1 MNFKI
6 EIDEEAKKV
15 LGMMSGE
22 VDAFTA
28 PSLKEQLLA
37 FDVQE
42 GMLVELNLAEVS
54 YMDSTGLGVIV
65 AFYKKVTASG
75 AKLVLLGLSQRLQRL
90 FDITGLSGVIHIEKK
105 GAVSDHER
113 I

>member
-6 EIDEEAKKV
+6 EFNNEENKV
-15 LGMMSGE
+15 IGLMSGE

-28 PSLKEQLLA
+28 PSLKEDLLA
-37 FDVQE
+37 VDIKK
-42 GMLVELNLAEVS
+42 GMLVELNLADVS

-65 AFYKKVTASG
+65 AFYKNVTANE
-75 AKLVLLGLSQRLQRL
+75 AKLTLVGLSQRLQRL
-90 FDITGLSGVIHIEKK
+90 FDITGLSNVIHIEKE

>member
-6 EIDEEAKKV
+6 DVNSDANKV
-15 LGMMSGE
+15 VGTVSGE

-37 FDVQE
+37 VDINK
-42 GMLVELNLAEVS
+42 GLLVELNLSEVS

-65 AFYKKVTASG
+65 AFYKNITANE
-75 AKLVLLGLSQRLQRL
+75 AKLVLSGLSQRLQRL
-90 FDITGLSGVIHIEKK
+90 FDITGLSGVIHIEKE
-105 GAVSDHER
+105 GAVGDHER

>member
-6 EIDEEAKKV
+6 EINEEKNKV
-15 LGMMSGE
+15 VGLMSGE

-28 PSLKEQLLA
+28 PGLKEQLLA
-37 FDVQE
+37 VEVKKDTLVQ
-42 GMLVELNLAEVS
+42 LDLAEVS

-65 AFYKKVTASG
+65 AFYKNIS
-75 AKLVLLGLSQRLQRL
+75 AKEANLVLVGLSQRLQRL
-90 FDITGLSGVIHIEKK
+90 FDITGLSGVINIEKE

>member
-6 EIDEEAKKV
+6 DIDQDGFKV
-15 LGMMSGE
+15 VGVVSGE

-28 PSLKEQLLA
+28 PSLREQLLA
-37 FDVQE
+37 VKVQK
-42 GMLVELNLAEVS
+42 GMLVELNLSDVS

-65 AFYKKVTASG
+65 AFYKNVTVNE
-75 AKLVLLGLSQRLQRL
+75 AKLVLSGLSQRLQRL
-90 FDITGLSGVIHIEKK
+90 FDITGLSGVIHIEKE
-105 GAVSDHER
+105 GAVGDHER

>member
-6 EIDEEAKKV
+6 EVNEDVNKI
-15 LGMMSGE
+15 LGTVSGE

-28 PSLKEQLLA
+28 PSLREQLLA
-37 FDVQE
+37 VEIKKD
-42 GMLVELNLAEVS
+42 MLIELNLSDVS

-65 AFYKKVTASG
+65 AFYKNITANE
-75 AKLVLLGLSQRLQRL
+75 AKLVLTGLSQRLQRL
-90 FDITGLSGVIHIEKK
+90 FDITGLSGVIHIEKE
-105 GAVSDHER
+105 GAVGDHER

>member
-6 EIDEEAKKV
+6 EINEEQNKV
-15 LGMMSGE
+15 IGLMSGE

-37 FDVQE
+37 VTVE
-42 GMLVELNLAEVS
+42 KGMKVELNLSDVS

-65 AFYKKVTASG
+65 AFYKNVTAKG
-75 AKLVLLGLSQRLQRL
+75 ASLVLVGLSQRLQRL
-90 FDITGLSGVIHIEKK
+90 FDITGLSGVIHIEKE
-105 GAVSDHER
+105 GAANDHER

>member
-6 EIDEEAKKV
+6 EINEEENKV
-15 LGMMSGE
+15 LSMVSGE

-28 PSLKEQLLA
+28 PNLREELLA
-37 FDVQE
+37 VNIQE
-42 GMLVELNLAEVS
+42 DMLVELNLSEVS

-65 AFYKKVTASG
+65 AFYKNVTANKG
-75 AKLVLLGLSQRLQRL
+75 KLVLVGLSQRLQRL
-90 FDITGLSGVIHIEKK
+90 FDITGLSGVIHIEKE
-105 GAVSDHER
+105 GAVNDHER

>member
-6 EIDEEAKKV
+6 EIDQEVNKV

-37 FDVQE
+37 VDVQK
-42 GMLVELNLAEVS
+42 GMLVELNLSQVS

-65 AFYKKVTASG
+65 AFYKNVTAKNG
-75 AKLVLLGLSQRLQRL
+75 KLVLVGLSQRLQRL
-90 FDITGLSGVIHIEKK
+90 FDITGLSSVIHIEKE

>member
-6 EIDEEAKKV
+6 EIDQEANKV
-15 LGMMSGE
+15 LGMMTGE

-28 PSLKEQLLA
+28 PSLKEQLLGV
-37 FDVQE
+37 DVQE
-42 GMLVELNLAEVS
+42 GTLVELNLSEVS

-65 AFYKKVTASG
+65 AFYKNVTANKG
-75 AKLVLLGLSQRLQRL
+75 KLVLVGLSQRLQRL
-90 FDITGLSGVIHIEKK
+90 FDITGLSGVIHIEKE